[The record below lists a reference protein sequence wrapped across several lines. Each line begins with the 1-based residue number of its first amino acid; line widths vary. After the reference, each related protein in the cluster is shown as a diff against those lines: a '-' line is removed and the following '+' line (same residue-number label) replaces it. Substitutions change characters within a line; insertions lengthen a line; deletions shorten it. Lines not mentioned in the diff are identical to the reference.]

1 MFIFRTLFLLI
12 LAMGYTAFTEGT
24 WLMAS
29 PAGNSSSKEIT
40 MVPPEG
46 FDLLKLEKTESLAKL
61 CEQNTA
67 CETIFMKVNRIDRR
81 HISAGKSVLIPVDTE
96 KAAEYVPVPEQLSD
110 SRGEREV
117 RVFLNDQY
125 FGAYENGTL
134 LFWGPISSGKKSNP
148 TWPGEFFVNYK
159 QRHKRS
165 IKYNNAPMPYSIN
178 YDGPYFIHQ
187 QSLPGHPASRGC
199 VRLLEADAKRLFSW
213 VRNGDAVT
221 IL

>member
-1 MFIFRTLFLLI
+1 MLIIRTFFILFLVMGLSTMTYET
-12 LAMGYTAFTEGT
+12 LAMASSAVSSGSEKTA
-24 WLMAS
+24 
-29 PAGNSSSKEIT
+29 
-40 MVPPEG
+40 VVPEG
-46 FDLLKLEKTESLAKL
+46 FGQVKLDKAESLDKL
-61 CEQNTA
+61 CNRNLT
-67 CETIFMKVNRIDRR
+67 CETIFMKVNKVDRR
-81 HISAGKSVLIPVDTE
+81 HISAGKTVLLPVDIE
-96 KAAEYVPVPEQLSD
+96 KASQYTPVPQQLND

-117 RVFLNDQY
+117 RVFLNTQY
-125 FGAYENGTL
+125 FGAYENGNL
-134 LFWGPISSGKKSNP
+134 LFWGPISSGRKSNP

-213 VRNGDAVT
+213 MKVGDSVT
-221 IL
+221 VL